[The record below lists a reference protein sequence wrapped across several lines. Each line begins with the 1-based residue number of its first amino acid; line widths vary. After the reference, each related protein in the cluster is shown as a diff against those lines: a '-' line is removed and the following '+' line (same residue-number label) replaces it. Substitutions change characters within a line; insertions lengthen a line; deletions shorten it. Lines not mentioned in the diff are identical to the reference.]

1 MFKRSIIQQSRLFSN
16 SASRL
21 GKKVFFD
28 PAVNGTKI
36 GRIEFELYD
45 NVVPKTAENFR
56 ALCTGEKGWGYKG
69 VPVSYTHL
77 DVYKRQAHDDSFI
90 ESEEWLSKFIM
101 DSQIDNDLKL
111 NINHFNDIGFNNLH
125 PQNPTTHSEPRNMH
139 NENRDMHR
147 SASKFQSVSENIS
160 PREQMSLFK
169 TKQNKDICS
178 LGEMFS
184 DTD

>member
-1 MFKRSIIQQSRLFSN
+1 
-16 SASRL
+16 
-21 GKKVFFD
+21 
-28 PAVNGTKI
+28 
-36 GRIEFELYD
+36 
-45 NVVPKTAENFR
+45 
-56 ALCTGEKGWGYKG
+56 
-69 VPVSYTHL
+69 
-77 DVYKRQAHDDSFI
+77 
-90 ESEEWLSKFIM
+90 M

-169 TKQNKDICS
+169 TKQNKAISKFLSDEKIPSTASPSSSASPVQFDKKMLTSMNFYWTSPCPTYS
-178 LGEMFS
+178 RLGKLIYSRKM
-184 DTD
+184 